1 MRSNQNGLATVIGS
15 VQDVSGTSVSVTLN
29 SSQFSVLTF
38 VSGQGYR
45 IGQIGSFVKIPIGYV
60 ELFGIV
66 SQVGAS
72 DVPESLAVKLPN
84 GHKWITVQ
92 LIGASYRAGKRSEE
106 HTY

>member
-1 MRSNQNGLATVIGS
+1 MRSNQNGVATVIGS

-29 SSQFSVLTF
+29 SSQFSGLTF

-60 ELFGIV
+60 DLFGIV

-72 DVPESLAVKLPN
+72 AVPESLAVKMPN
-84 GHKWITVQ
+84 GHK
-92 LIGASYRAGKRSEE
+92 RSAEPQSE
-106 HTY
+106 LQSLMRR